1 MHCNHWLVHNW
12 SQVDHVSTHVT
23 LHERSMWRD
32 GGRLLWATESVD
44 PRELLRKRAADA
56 DLDFLRDA
64 VAVLVGALMGAEM
77 YA

>member
-1 MHCNHWLVHNW
+1 M
-12 SQVDHVSTHVT
+12 
-23 LHERSMWRD
+23 
-32 GGRLLWATESVD
+32 ESVD